1 MIGGVPGVAYVLS
14 SNNDIFGLTFLDSVS
29 IGLGID
35 INRFFK
41 VGQDL
46 LVISNVGEVL
56 VSDTSNSSPRSYSR
70 CLLKGSSAS
79 SSTISSSFGI
89 KT

>member
-46 LVISNVGEVL
+46 LVISNVEVL